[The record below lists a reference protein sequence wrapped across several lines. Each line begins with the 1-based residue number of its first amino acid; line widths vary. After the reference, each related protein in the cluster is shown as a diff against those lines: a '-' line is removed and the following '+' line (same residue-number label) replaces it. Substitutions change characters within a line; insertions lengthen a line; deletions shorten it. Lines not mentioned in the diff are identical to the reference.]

1 MRLQWDFVMTTIEF
15 VLGLFVHL
23 SRSIFLCA
31 KYPNNNDIFS
41 PAGIKDVLRFNYGPS
56 AGFYV

>member
-1 MRLQWDFVMTTIEF
+1 MTTTEF
-15 VLGLFVHL
+15 VLGLFVHHL

-31 KYPNNNDIFS
+31 KYPNSNNIFS

>member
-1 MRLQWDFVMTTIEF
+1 MTTIEF